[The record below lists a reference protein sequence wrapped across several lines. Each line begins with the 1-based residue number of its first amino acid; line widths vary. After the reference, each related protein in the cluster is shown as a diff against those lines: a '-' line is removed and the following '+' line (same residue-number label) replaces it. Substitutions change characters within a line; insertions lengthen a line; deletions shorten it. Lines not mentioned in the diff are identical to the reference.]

1 VLSRPSL
8 IYLATPKEFFNR
20 VGIPWI
26 GRHIPRSDAQ
36 WIGGLLAQLSPD
48 QIRDTF
54 RAAGYAPDQVNA
66 YVAVVERRIAEIN
79 QL

>member
-1 VLSRPSL
+1 MDRRPS
-8 IYLATPKEFFNR
+8 
-20 VGIPWI
+20 
-26 GRHIPRSDAQ
+26 
-36 WIGGLLAQLSPD
+36 GLLAELSPD

-66 YVAVVERRIAEIN
+66 YVAVVEKRTAELN